1 MVVNKQQ
8 QHGTPVPPTHSL
20 SLHAKDQ
27 MDARSI
33 SADALRSALKYGRTA
48 WTRGARIYAI
58 GRKEVQYYRAHGIDL
73 ARFEGIHVV
82 ERVDGTIITVYR
94 NRDLRGLR
102 PDKRPRFAALAES
115 DSWTCRA

>member
-1 MVVNKQQ
+1 MMVNKRQP
-8 QHGTPVPPTHSL
+8 GTPVPPVHRI
-20 SLHAKDQ
+20 SLHAQDQ

-33 SADALRSALKYGRTA
+33 SADALRSALKYGRA
-48 WTRGARIYAI
+48 VWTRGARIYAI
-58 GRKEVQYYRAHGIDL
+58 GLKEVQYYRAHGVDL

-82 ERVDGTIITVYR
+82 ESADGTIITVYR

-115 DSWTCRA
+115 DVWTCRA

>member
-1 MVVNKQQ
+1 MVKQLQ
-8 QHGTPVPPTHSL
+8 YGTPVPSIHRL
-20 SLHAKDQ
+20 SAHAEDQ

-33 SADALRSALKYGRTA
+33 SVEALRRAVQYGRTS

-73 ARFEGIHVV
+73 ARYEGIHVV
-82 ERVDGTIITVYR
+82 ESAEGTVITVYR

-102 PDKRPRFAALAES
+102 PDKRPRYAALA
-115 DSWTCRA
+115 A

>member
-1 MVVNKQQ
+1 MTSK
-8 QHGTPVPPTHSL
+8 HAFGTPVPPTHTI

-27 MDARSI
+27 MHARSI
-33 SADALRSALKYGRTA
+33 STDALRSALKYGRMV

-58 GRKEVQYYRAHGIDL
+58 GRKEVQYYRAHGVDL

-82 ERVDGTIITVYR
+82 ESADGTIITVYR

-102 PDKRPRFAALAES
+102 SDKRPRFAALPEGEA
-115 DSWTCRA
+115 WTCRA

>member
-1 MVVNKQQ
+1 MVVNKLQY
-8 QHGTPVPPTHSL
+8 GTPTPPIHRV
-20 SLHAKDQ
+20 SLHARDQ

-33 SADALRSALKYGRTA
+33 SPDALRSALKYGRTA

-58 GRKEVQYYRAHGIDL
+58 GRREVQYYRTHGINI

-82 ERVDGTIITVYR
+82 ESADGTVITMYR

-102 PDKRPRFAALAES
+102 PDKRPRYTALA
-115 DSWTCRA
+115 D

>member
-1 MVVNKQQ
+1 MVNKQHQ
-8 QHGTPVPPTHSL
+8 GTSVPPVHRIS
-20 SLHAKDQ
+20 SHAQNQ

-33 SADALRSALKYGRTA
+33 STDALRSALKYGRMS

-58 GRKEVQYYRAHGIDL
+58 GRKEVQYYRAHGVDL
-73 ARFEGIHVV
+73 ARFEGVHVV
-82 ERVDGTIITVYR
+82 ESLDGAIITVYR

-115 DSWTCRA
+115 DIWTCRA

>member
-1 MVVNKQQ
+1 
-8 QHGTPVPPTHSL
+8 
-20 SLHAKDQ
+20 

-33 SADALRSALKYGRTA
+33 SGEALRSALKYGRTS
-48 WTRGARIYAI
+48 WTRGARVYAI

-82 ERVDGTIITVYR
+82 ESADGTVITVYR

-102 PDKRPRFAALAES
+102 PDKRPRYAALA
-115 DSWTCRA
+115 R